1 MLISLGLIPP
11 KAPIF
16 RLVRQ
21 RYIACLAYGIV
32 AILSRIFS
40 VSFFHCHSLPLSL
53 ISRRIAMLR
62 TCHVS
67 AQPSRPRKL
76 YWAVRRPQ
84 RNGVRVKH
92 IALGFTCVVVIRVAI
107 WYALHILIRFVLALF
122 VCVHVNLFFGLMF
135 FCCFV
140 VVLLLFFCCF
150 SVVLSLFFLLFF
162 VVFVVVFFL
171 LFFAVFCLLFFCCFS
186 VFFLE
191 VLAFLFA
198 RIFLSVFNFKR
209 VLQQST
215 YLVFFLT
222 PFCCFICCFSVVFL
236 LFFCCFFVVF
246 LFFSGGSGVPVCAY
260 LFVRF

>member
-135 FCCFV
+135 F
-140 VVLLLFFCCF
+140 VVLLLFCCCF
-150 SVVLSLFFLLFF
+150 SVVFLLFCCCFFVVFLLFF
-162 VVFVVVFFL
+162 
-171 LFFAVFCLLFFCCFS
+171 
-186 VFFLE
+186 
-191 VLAFLFA
+191 
-198 RIFLSVFNFKR
+198 
-209 VLQQST
+209 
-215 YLVFFLT
+215 
-222 PFCCFICCFSVVFL
+222 CCFSVVFL
-236 LFFCCFFVVF
+236 LFFCCFFAVF
-246 LFFSGGSGVPVCAY
+246 LLFFCCFSV
-260 LFVRF
+260 FFWRFWRSCLRVSFCPFLISSVFYSSRLMWSSF